1 MPKALEG
8 LWDELIAR
16 HPELRGRRVRVTVID
31 EKRRRKS
38 KRRLTL
44 RRVRVTVIDEVQSPD
59 EALPIGSPERVFQVL
74 ERIHLQ
80 MRAMGHIPPT
90 DEDAMERIEAERRLW
105 DE

>member
-31 EKRRRKS
+31 E
-38 KRRLTL
+38 
-44 RRVRVTVIDEVQSPD
+44 VQPPE

-90 DEDAMERIEAERRLW
+90 DEEAMERIEAERRLW